1 MKKYWLKLIKF
12 LATWSEIITIPL
24 GIILWYFSDTFLRW
38 LDPTAATYDAG
49 IFQIILFS
57 IIQFFIYS
65 GVIWIYLKI
74 TFPDVYNYLD
84 NALGKN
90 LDIKNEKLTQWEKSK
105 IVLWLFS
112 LFLLTIVLLARIV

>member
-74 TFPDVYNYLD
+74 TFPDIYNYLD
-84 NALGKN
+84 NVLGKN